1 MANKEASEMGTVL
14 AEFRKLCK
22 DVNTSLQIV
31 EEAESIISEMEDSC
45 ISRERLLRKKGIID
59 YCNSA

>member
-1 MANKEASEMGTVL
+1 MGTVL
-14 AEFRKLCK
+14 DEFRKLCK

-31 EEAESIISEMEDSC
+31 EEAESRISEMEDSC

-59 YCNSA
+59 YCNSV